1 MAPESDEATR
11 RQAGARV
18 AKRRLEL
25 GLSVRGAAQQTAG
38 PKKVTATTW
47 GAIEKGA
54 RTPHEHTLAKMDR
67 VLQWPV
73 GTLARIFEDPRHAP
87 STVEGA
93 EEDAHELVAD
103 LAMDEYE
110 KRVSKI
116 RERYPDVYDLV
127 IRAAEGLDS
136 DELGRIVTDK

>member
-47 GAIEKGA
+47 GSIEKGA

-73 GTLARIFEDPRHAP
+73 GTLARIFEDPRYEPTDGP
-87 STVEGA
+87 ST

-103 LAMDEYE
+103 AAMEE
-110 KRVSKI
+110 FEERVSKI
-116 RERYPDVYDLV
+116 RARYPDVYDLV
-127 IRAAEGLDS
+127 IRTAKELDS